1 MAYTATAWR
10 KLLAPTARLGKAP
23 MTAADCY
30 RFCLSNPHV
39 DVVLTGP
46 ANRAQLDE
54 NLTALE
60 RGPLSP
66 TGRAWMRKF
75 GARRPRVR

>member
-1 MAYTATAWR
+1 
-10 KLLAPTARLGKAP
+10 
-23 MTAADCY
+23 MTAGDCY

-46 ANRAQLDE
+46 ADRPQLEE
-54 NLTALE
+54 NLAALE

-66 TGRAWMRKF
+66 DEERWMREY
-75 GARRPRVR
+75 GRVVHDKAPAPVRAAAPI